1 MDKNQRNKKNIQPS
15 LSDDQLELF
24 TSELSKKTE
33 DRSKIEPFD
42 QSASAKAVRY
52 AKKHK
57 ASTVVLITA
66 IVSFVVVLA
75 VLLVY
80 AIVAPLGLPNKSDFN
95 IVIGDNK
102 FTADYN
108 DTVIDGVVYIDMNKL
123 SSIDEITVSGS
134 EKSLKYTLPNFQ
146 YVRFENDKDYAIVDG
161 KYLSIGAKAI
171 FKKDMCLVP
180 LEFIK
185 KITQSGLTFM
195 FDNEDN
201 KITIS
206 RIKIGDENNNTPV
219 YDSITFTNENIDELN
234 IAYNEFNIN
243 YDDYK
248 AYIDPQKDEYLVLV
262 NHDNPL
268 SSSYIPTDL
277 VQLTCSTNPANP
289 ISYYKLR
296 SVAEKALMA
305 MMAAMKNSNIDGLQV
320 SSSYR
325 SYERQKEILED
336 YISYEMREN
345 GLSYEQ
351 AKTEVLKTSALPGHS
366 EHQTGLAVDF
376 VQGTKTLT
384 QNFEKT
390 SSFAWLSQNAHK
402 FGFILRYPSDKV
414 NTTGYD
420 YEPWHYR
427 FVGRTVASRMYE
439 ANLCYEEY
447 VALTK

>member
-24 TSELSKKTE
+24 TSELSRKTE

-80 AIVAPLGLPNKSDFN
+80 AIVATLGLPNKSDFN

-180 LEFIK
+180 FEFIK

-219 YDSITFTNENIDELN
+219 YDPITFTNENIDELN

-414 NTTGYD
+414 NITGYD